1 MYCIWYCIHTPLVV
15 AHRVCESCPAALL
28 SAGNKIKRLRQRT
41 RSTSIVIMRQLFR
54 AAACARSAVCCCGSS
69 MSRLDIEGVPSC
81 AFNLVWP
88 VYTRHV
94 SPLSLRRR
102 RLAIFILIS
111 IFYFVAGAHKVHCSE
126 DQMRVEIGLPSE
138 TSNSTSDLDR
148 PQIYL
153 EGLKGYP
160 DVRCQPEINGALAV
174 FRLSLSDFYEC
185 GVTRMVN
192 QLTVG
197 GADS

>member
-1 MYCIWYCIHTPLVV
+1 
-15 AHRVCESCPAALL
+15 
-28 SAGNKIKRLRQRT
+28 
-41 RSTSIVIMRQLFR
+41 
-54 AAACARSAVCCCGSS
+54 
-69 MSRLDIEGVPSC
+69 
-81 AFNLVWP
+81 
-88 VYTRHV
+88 
-94 SPLSLRRR
+94 
-102 RLAIFILIS
+102 
-111 IFYFVAGAHKVHCSE
+111 
-126 DQMRVEIGLPSE
+126 MRVEIGLPSE
-138 TSNSTSDLDR
+138 TSDLDR

-197 GADS
+197 GVLLLLMVLMVTHQLLPTTVCQ

>member
-1 MYCIWYCIHTPLVV
+1 
-15 AHRVCESCPAALL
+15 
-28 SAGNKIKRLRQRT
+28 
-41 RSTSIVIMRQLFR
+41 
-54 AAACARSAVCCCGSS
+54 
-69 MSRLDIEGVPSC
+69 
-81 AFNLVWP
+81 
-88 VYTRHV
+88 
-94 SPLSLRRR
+94 
-102 RLAIFILIS
+102 
-111 IFYFVAGAHKVHCSE
+111 
-126 DQMRVEIGLPSE
+126 MRVEIGLPSE
-138 TSNSTSDLDR
+138 TSNTTSDLDR

-197 GADS
+197 GVLLLLMVLMVLMVTHQLLPTTVCQ

>member
-1 MYCIWYCIHTPLVV
+1 
-15 AHRVCESCPAALL
+15 
-28 SAGNKIKRLRQRT
+28 
-41 RSTSIVIMRQLFR
+41 
-54 AAACARSAVCCCGSS
+54 
-69 MSRLDIEGVPSC
+69 
-81 AFNLVWP
+81 
-88 VYTRHV
+88 
-94 SPLSLRRR
+94 
-102 RLAIFILIS
+102 
-111 IFYFVAGAHKVHCSE
+111 
-126 DQMRVEIGLPSE
+126 MRVDIGLPLDVS
-138 TSNSTSDLDR
+138 SNSNVNNSSDVER

-197 GADS
+197 DLPPNTHCS